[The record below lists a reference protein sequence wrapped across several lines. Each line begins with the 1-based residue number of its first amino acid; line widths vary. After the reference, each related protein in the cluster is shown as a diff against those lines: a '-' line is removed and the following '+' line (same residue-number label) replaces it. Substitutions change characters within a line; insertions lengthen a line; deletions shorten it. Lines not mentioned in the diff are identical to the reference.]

1 MISIRRRQAELGKAR
16 SMPQSQTDITRTT
29 LAMLFIGGLIAA
41 SFWVMQPFLPAIVW
55 AITLVIATWPLMT
68 WVQRHVG
75 HRRGL
80 AVLVMCLLLLLVLI
94 VPFWLAVTTVVANVD
109 EIAELVRTILSL
121 RVPPPPDWLAG
132 VPLVGAPLAQ
142 AWARITSE
150 GARELAPLLTPY
162 AGELTR
168 WIASAAGSLG
178 SMILQLLLIVAIAA
192 VLYANGEKAA
202 ALALRFGRRLS
213 GDRGEMVVRL
223 AGQAIR
229 AVALGVVVTAIAQSV
244 LGGIG
249 LAVAGVPFAPL
260 LSALMFLL
268 CLAQVGP
275 ALVLIPAV
283 VWMYFVGNTVWAT
296 VLLAFTVPAMTL
308 DNVLRP
314 ILIRKGADLPL
325 LLVLAGVIGGLIAT
339 GLLGI
344 FLGPTVLA
352 VAYTLLN
359 AWISEVDD
367 PERLG
372 VVPGA
377 TPTQVGSHGPMLQ
390 DRTAPNNCGARRDV
404 GGPGGAD
411 V

>member
-1 MISIRRRQAELGKAR
+1 
-16 SMPQSQTDITRTT
+16 MPQSQTDITRTT
-29 LAMLFIGGLIAA
+29 LAVLFIGGLIAA
-41 SFWVMQPFLPAIVW
+41 SFWVMRPFLPAIVW

-68 WVQRHVG
+68 WVQRQVG
-75 HRRGL
+75 HRRGP
-80 AVLVMCLLLLLVLI
+80 AVLIMCLLLLLVLI

-121 RVPPPPDWLAG
+121 RVPPPPDWLAD
-132 VPLVGAPLAQ
+132 VPLVGTPLAQ
-142 AWARITSE
+142 AWARLTSA

-162 AGELTR
+162 AGEVTR
-168 WIASAAGSLG
+168 WFASAAGSLG
-178 SMILQLLLIVAIAA
+178 SVILQLLLIVAIAA
-192 VLYANGEKAA
+192 ILYTNGEKAA
-202 ALALRFGRRLS
+202 TLALRFGRRLS
-213 GDRGEMVVRL
+213 GDRGEMVIRL

-283 VWMYFVGNTVWAT
+283 VWMYFVGDTVWAT

-325 LLVLAGVIGGLIAT
+325 LLILAGVIGGLIAT

-352 VAYTLLN
+352 VTYTLLF
-359 AWISEVDD
+359 AWISEVDE
-367 PERLG
+367 PEQIATA
-372 VVPGA
+372 PGSI
-377 TPTQVGSHGPMLQ
+377 TTQAGSSDPMLQ
-390 DRTAPNNCGARRDV
+390 DRAALDS
-404 GGPGGAD
+404 
-411 V
+411 